1 MIKST
6 LQKALLCTGL
16 ALLGMNVAAAAGT
29 LKIGTEGGYPPW
41 SMVDA
46 SGKVS
51 GFDADVGNALCKQL
65 EMDCRFVVQAFD
77 TLIPSLDANRF
88 DVIISGMSVTPE
100 RSKRISFSIPYAV
113 EDAIFVLPK
122 GSPLISAATPEAIF
136 KGLAGKTVGVQGG
149 TTHGDYLRKT
159 APDLKVKNYDTLDQM
174 QIDLDAGR
182 LDATF
187 ADLTSQSKFLK
198 KVGDKNFALSS
209 LIIRGSSAPET
220 LGYGIGIGI
229 HKNKPELKQKVD
241 AALCKLINDGTVKAS
256 SEKWF
261 DIDISNYEVCKK

>member
-1 MIKST
+1 MIT
-6 LQKALLCTGL
+6 TFLQKAVLGAGL
-16 ALLGMNVAAAAGT
+16 ALVGLSATADT

-51 GFDADVGNALCKQL
+51 GFDADVGNALCKEL
-65 EMDCRFVVQAFD
+65 NADCRFVVQAFD
-77 TLIPSLDANRF
+77 SLIPSLDANRF
-88 DVIISGMSVTPE
+88 DLIISGMSVTPE
-100 RSKRISFSIPYAV
+100 RAKRISFSIPYAV

-122 GSPLISAATPEAIF
+122 DSALVNADSPEAIF

-149 TTHGDYLRKT
+149 TTHGDYLRAK
-159 APDLKVKNYDTLDQM
+159 AGDLNIKNYDTLDQM

-187 ADLTSQSKFLK
+187 ADLTSQSKFLH
-198 KVGDKNFALSS
+198 KVGDEHFALSK
-209 LIIRGSSAPET
+209 LIIKGSSAPET
-220 LGYGIGIGI
+220 LGYGIGVGI
-229 HKNKPELKQKVD
+229 NKNNAELKEKVD
-241 AALCKLINDGTVKAS
+241 AALCKLINDGTIKTS

>member
-1 MIKST
+1 MIQPLLKRA
-6 LQKALLCTGL
+6 ALCASL
-16 ALLGMNVAAAAGT
+16 ALMGMNVASADT

-46 SGKVS
+46 AGKVS
-51 GFDADVGNALCKQL
+51 GFDADVGNALCAELKS
-65 EMDCRFVVQAFD
+65 DCRFVVQAFD
-77 TLIPSLDANRF
+77 SLIPSLDANRF
-88 DVIISGMSVTPE
+88 DLIISGMSVTPE

-113 EDAIFVLPK
+113 EDALFVLPRK
-122 GSPLISAATPEAIF
+122 SSLISAASPEEIF
-136 KGLAGKTVGVQGG
+136 KGLSGKTVGVQGG
-149 TTHGDYLRKT
+149 TTHGDYLRAK
-159 APDLKVKNYDTLDQM
+159 APDLNIKNYDTLDQM

-187 ADLTSQSKFLK
+187 ADLTSQSKFLH
-198 KVGDKNFALSS
+198 KVGEENFALSN
-209 LIIRGSSAPET
+209 LIIKGSSAPEL

-229 HKNKPELKQKVD
+229 NKKNTDLKEKVD
-241 AALCKLINDGTVKAS
+241 AALCKLINDGTVKTS